1 MVEEDHA
8 VRYVLFQP
16 MARQCSGAPLAS
28 NDCGDAFF
36 FEPAKQPAQLVS
48 QNEGI
53 GECGKDRLNGIDGDP
68 FCADGVDRMTEA
80 QEQTLEIVFAGFFDL
95 ASF

>member
-16 MARQCSGAPLAS
+16 MARQSFGAALACDESGNALI
-28 NDCGDAFF
+28 

-48 QNEGI
+48 KNEGI
-53 GECGKDRLNGIDGDP
+53 GECGKDRLDGIDGDP

-80 QEQTLEIVFAGFFDL
+80 QEQTLEIVFAGFFDF